1 MKKIIFVTVLIMCV
15 QPVFGQTPF
24 WGANGKVGF
33 KDENG
38 NVIIPCQ
45 FNKVHESG
53 FKEGLCA
60 VQKKKG
66 VFAKWGFIDISG
78 KLVIP
83 YKYTTVHDGFHEGLC
98 GVWYKL
104 IKSGYIDKSGKVVIK
119 LDNLVFPHP
128 FKDGKATI
136 LAYEDNRQIS
146 KVIGKDKKRISMDSS
161 SKRSARKSASSKSPE
176 ESVLTAAEL
185 LTRLQSAKV
194 EQEKKVTT
202 VAPVSKEEPYLNVDQ
217 NSVKPHSELEY
228 VTPVEGELVPKS
240 PVKSK
245 SPILERRTGSDV
257 DRNIPSAI
265 EENSNTFAVIIA
277 NENYRRE
284 TKVDFAHNDGEVFRQ
299 YCLQALGLPESNVH
313 CVKDATLNDFRA
325 EMDWLSQVSDAYNGE
340 ARLIVYYAGHG
351 VPDEKTLTSY
361 LLPVDGYSSNIN
373 TGYKL
378 ADMYSS
384 LSAYPAKSVMVFL
397 DACFSG
403 AKRDGDML
411 ASARGVARKTKPD
424 TPKGN
429 MVVLSAASGDETAY
443 KYDEKSHGMF
453 TYFLLKKLQEGGAD
467 TTLGELADYITTNV
481 GRKSV
486 VINMKPQT
494 PTVSVSG
501 ELSSQWRKLTFSKM

>member
-1 MKKIIFVTVLIMCV
+1 MKKIIFVAILIMFT
-15 QPVFGQTPF
+15 QSVFGQTPF

-33 KDENG
+33 KDKNG

-53 FKEGLCA
+53 FQEGLCA
-60 VQKKKG
+60 VQKNTG
-66 VFAKWGFIDISG
+66 IFAKWGFIDISG

-83 YKYTTVHDGFHEGLC
+83 YKYTLVHDGFHEGLC
-98 GVWYKL
+98 GVWYKFT
-104 IKSGYIDKSGKVVIK
+104 KSGYIDKSGKVVIK
-119 LDNLVFPHP
+119 LDDLVFPHP

-136 LAYEDNRQIS
+136 LAYDDNRQVS

-161 SKRSARKSASSKSPE
+161 PKRSTKKTSSSKSSE
-176 ESVLTAAEL
+176 ESGLTATEL
-185 LTRLQSAKV
+185 LVWLDSMRV
-194 EQEKKVTT
+194 EQDKNVAT
-202 VAPVSKEEPYLNVDQ
+202 VASVSKGESFVTEDRS
-217 NSVKPHSELEY
+217 SVKPFSELER
-228 VTPVEGELVPKS
+228 VTQVEGELVPKS
-240 PVKSK
+240 PVNSTV
-245 SPILERRTGSDV
+245 PILERTGSDV
-257 DRNIPSAI
+257 DRNIPSAK

-284 TKVDFAHNDGEVFRQ
+284 KKVDFAHNDGEVFRQ

-411 ASARGVARKTKPD
+411 ASARGVAIKTKPA

-453 TYFLLKKLQEGGAD
+453 TYFLLKKIQEGGAD
-467 TTLGELADYITTNV
+467 TTLGELADYITMNV

-494 PTVSVSG
+494 PTVSVSS
-501 ELSSQWRKLTFSKM
+501 ELSSQWRKLTFNEK